1 MNKGIY
7 TKFQEHTKEF
17 HPVSCAVENEKSFF
31 ILFEKNVTEED
42 ENLQSIVALY
52 RPKMESVWA
61 GRGFDH
67 CYREKSCTL
76 PGNETPLLVV
86 DWHGKVI
93 AKQQPDDLTQCP
105 EFTIEETINI
115 AKNCPIMQLRHISGK
130 AYAAASWRTVY
141 RREGPNEWTC
151 LRGND
156 QEEIEELKKHNREYG
171 FNDIGGF
178 AEDDIY
184 ACGGDGDV
192 MHYDGKEWRQ
202 LYFPINE
209 ELMSICCAPDG
220 KVYVGGQRG
229 TLVVG
234 RGDQWEV
241 LKSKAPDEIND
252 LAWFKGRLYMT
263 CRTYGINELY
273 EGKIRTT
280 PGTSGMGQ
288 VVKPGRLSEGNRRAL
303 KEAGADEDG
312 IDLVDILE
320 IPTSTVLA
328 PASAHTLATDGIIL
342 LAAGVDSVVAFDGKG
357 WQVLFSPFPTKS
369 GGCLE
374 F

>member
-1 MNKGIY
+1 
-7 TKFQEHTKEF
+7 
-17 HPVSCAVENEKSFF
+17 
-31 ILFEKNVTEED
+31 
-42 ENLQSIVALY
+42 
-52 RPKMESVWA
+52 
-61 GRGFDH
+61 
-67 CYREKSCTL
+67 
-76 PGNETPLLVV
+76 V

-93 AKQQPDDLTQCP
+93 AKQQPDDLTQRP
-105 EFTIEETINI
+105 EFNIEETIDI
-115 AKNCPIMQLRHISGK
+115 AKNCPIMQLRNIAGK
-130 AYAAASWRTVY
+130 AYVAASWRTVF
-141 RREGPNEWTC
+141 RREGPNKWTC
-151 LRGND
+151 LRGNN
-156 QEEIEELKKHNREYG
+156 QEEIEELKKTNRDYG

-192 MHYDGKEWRQ
+192 MHFDGKSWRQ
-202 LYFPINE
+202 LYCPTNE
-209 ELMSICCAPDG
+209 ELLSICCAPDG
-220 KVYVGGQRG
+220 KVYIGGQRG
-229 TLVVG
+229 SLVVG

-273 EGKIRTT
+273 EGQIRTT

-288 VVKPGRLSEGNRRAL
+288 AVKPERLSEGNRRAL

-312 IDLVDILE
+312 IDLIDILE
-320 IPTSTVLA
+320 VPTSAVLA
-328 PASAHTLATDGIIL
+328 PASVHTLATDGNIL
-342 LAAGVDSVVAFDGKG
+342 LAAGVNRVVAFDGKG
-357 WQVLFSPFPTKS
+357 WQVLFSPFPTDI

>member
-1 MNKGIY
+1 MEKGIY

-17 HPVSCAVENEKSFF
+17 HPVSCAIENEKSIF
-31 ILFEKNVTEED
+31 IVFEKNVTEED
-42 ENLQSIVALY
+42 ENLRSMVALY
-52 RPKMESVWA
+52 RPEMESVWA
-61 GRGFDH
+61 ARGFEH

-76 PGNETPLLVV
+76 PESDTRLLVV
-86 DWHGKVI
+86 DWHGKVT
-93 AKQQPDDLTQCP
+93 AKQQPDDFSQCP
-105 EFTIEETINI
+105 EFTIEEPMPI
-115 AKNCPIMQLRHISGK
+115 ARNCTIMQLRNIAGK
-130 AYAAASWRTVY
+130 AYVAAGWRTVF

-156 QEEIEELKKHNREYG
+156 QEEIEEFKKTNWEYG

-184 ACGGDGDV
+184 ACGGNGDV
-192 MHYDGKEWRQ
+192 MHYDGKTWRQ
-202 LYFPINE
+202 LYCPTNE
-209 ELMSICCAPDG
+209 KLLSLCCAPDG
-220 KVYVGGQRG
+220 KVYIGGLRG

-234 RGDQWEV
+234 RDDQWEV

-252 LAWFKGRLYMT
+252 LAWFKDRLYMT
-263 CRTYGINELY
+263 CRIYGINELY

-303 KEAGADEDG
+303 KEAGADDAG
-312 IDLVDILE
+312 IDLVDSLE
-320 IPTSTVLA
+320 VPTATVLA
-328 PASAHTLATDGIIL
+328 PASVHTLATDGNLL
-342 LAAGVDSVVAFDGKG
+342 LAAGTDGVVAFDGKG
-357 WQVLFSPFPTKS
+357 WQVLFSPFPTEI
-369 GGCLE
+369 GGGLE